1 MTNAELIK
9 RLRAVAKQKSA
20 AALGTDF
27 GHDSLETLAA
37 DALEAAEARMTDLEL
52 VNAQLILELGN
63 IETNTE
69 QTQEAIR
76 RIAHYRRER

>member
-1 MTNAELIK
+1 MTNADLIK
-9 RLRAVAKQKSA
+9 RLRDGMT
-20 AALGTDF
+20 LGLF
-27 GHDSLETLAA
+27 NPILNEAA

-76 RIAHYRRER
+76 RIAHYRRGKP